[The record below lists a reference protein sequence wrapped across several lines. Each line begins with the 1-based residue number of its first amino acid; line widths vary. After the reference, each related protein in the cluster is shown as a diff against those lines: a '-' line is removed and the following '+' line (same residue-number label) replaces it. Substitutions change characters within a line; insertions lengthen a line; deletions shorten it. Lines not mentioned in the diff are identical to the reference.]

1 MKFVLDMQTG
11 VPVYRQI
18 IDQVHTAR
26 ACGSARPGDRLPTV
40 RQLAVDLSI
49 NPNTVVRA
57 YRELELT
64 GVLTTHQG
72 TGTFIADAPVEHD
85 KAERERRLDLFIA
98 DVVARAGREGFSIK
112 EVRTA
117 LKEYSAQEK
126 DHAKHV

>member
-1 MKFVLDMQTG
+1 MRTG

-18 IDQVHTAR
+18 IDQVYAAR
-26 ACGSARPGDRLPTV
+26 ACGAARPGDRLPTV

-64 GVLTTHQG
+64 GVLATHQG
-72 TGTFIADAPVEHD
+72 TGTFLADAPVEHD
-85 KAERERRLDLFIA
+85 TAERDRRLDLFIA

-112 EVRTA
+112 EVRGG
-117 LKEYSAQEK
+117 LKEYLNSQEK
-126 DHAKHV
+126 R

>member
-1 MKFVLDMQTG
+1 MQFVLDMKTG

-18 IDQVHTAR
+18 IDQVHAAR
-26 ACGSARPGDRLPTV
+26 ASGSARPGDRLPTV

-72 TGTFIADAPVEHD
+72 TGTFVADTPVERD
-85 KAERERRLDLFIA
+85 KAERERRMDLFIA
-98 DVVARAGREGFSIK
+98 DVVARAGREGFSIR
-112 EVRTA
+112 EIRSG
-117 LKEYSAQEK
+117 LKDYLAQEK
-126 DHAKHV
+126 K